1 MLNKSMKVISVNIG
15 EKRTIKW
22 KHKVYETGIF
32 KHPVKES
39 IFLGEKDVENDHVID
54 RRYHGGIEKAVYA
67 YGANHYAYWK
77 DLYSNLE
84 FSYGMFGENLTIDH
98 LNEEEIFVS
107 STYQLGETTI
117 QVTKPREPCVKLG
130 IRFQDAKVIKQFW
143 NTTKS
148 GVYFKILKVGKVAKN
163 DELILLE
170 EAKTS
175 PSIAEMY
182 NKKTKE
188 HHLRF

>member
-1 MLNKSMKVISVNIG
+1 MSMKIISVNIG
-15 EKRTIKW
+15 KKRTVKW
-22 KHKVYETGIF
+22 KHKIYKTGIF
-32 KHPVKES
+32 KHPVRES

-77 DLYSNLE
+77 DLYPNLE
-84 FSYGMFGENLTIDH
+84 FSYGMFGENLTIDN
-98 LNEEEIFVS
+98 LKEEEIFVGS
-107 STYQLGETTI
+107 IYQLGETMI

-148 GVYFKILKVGKVAKN
+148 GVYFKVLKVGDVAKN

-170 EAKTS
+170 EAKNS
-175 PSIAEMY
+175 SSIAEVY

-188 HHLRF
+188 HHLRL

>member
-98 LNEEEIFVS
+98 LNEEEIFVG

>member
-98 LNEEEIFVS
+98 LNEEEIFVG

-175 PSIAEMY
+175 PSIAEVY

>member
-98 LNEEEIFVS
+98 LNEEEIFVG

-170 EAKTS
+170 EAKNS
-175 PSIAEMY
+175 PSIAEVY
-182 NKKTKE
+182 NKKTEE